1 MTKISVEFSLEKE
14 TPGSLRFQETKSG
27 KVVKVADGA
36 KIGTLYV
43 RKDALNGKVP
53 EKLKVDISY

>member
-1 MTKISVEFSLEKE
+1 MTKMNVEFTLEKE
-14 TPGSLRFQETKSG
+14 TPGSLRFQETKGG

-43 RKDALNGKVP
+43 RKDALDGDTPK
-53 EKLKVDISY
+53 KLKVEIAY